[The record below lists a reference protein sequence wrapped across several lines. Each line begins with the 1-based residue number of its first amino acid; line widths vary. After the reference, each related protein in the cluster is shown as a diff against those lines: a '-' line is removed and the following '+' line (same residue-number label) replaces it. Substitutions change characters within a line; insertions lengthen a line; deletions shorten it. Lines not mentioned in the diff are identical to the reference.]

1 MVVFNLIIFL
11 SGLGVYYLAKW
22 LQKRRGVDVSLSYKQ
37 LPAE

>member
-1 MVVFNLIIFL
+1 
-11 SGLGVYYLAKW
+11 VYYLAKW